1 MSDDREPKLNGHEVD
16 RPNPKIV
23 SRPRLQ
29 LVAED
34 PVRAHVRKV
43 MKKLKK
49 LPNTRHTS
57 SIIGGGDLIGG
68 AA

>member
-1 MSDDREPKLNGHEVD
+1 MSDDREPTTNGHEVD
-16 RPNPKIV
+16 RPTPTKA

-49 LPNTRHTS
+49 VPDTRQTS
-57 SIIGGGDLIGG
+57 SIIGIGDLIGG